1 MVWMQKK
8 SPWAEPTEK
17 ITKIYRK
24 PLQKAD
30 SVGSMELVGI
40 GMGEFCLGDKR
51 FQNDFCSMDFCWG
64 SNIFEEL
71 ETGFARF
78 T

>member
-1 MVWMQKK
+1 MDTKK

-17 ITKIYRK
+17 NTN
-24 PLQKAD
+24 LQETPRAG

-40 GMGEFCLGDKR
+40 GMGEVCLGDKR
-51 FQNDFCSMDFCWG
+51 FHYDLFQW
-64 SNIFEEL
+64 IFVGAQKFLEEL

-78 T
+78 MSM